1 MAIQTFNSIPAR
13 IGKLKGEILAKAI
26 PMEVLG
32 ITGMQKQMPQNES
45 DTVVMRRYLPF
56 GGVDNR
62 FITGTN
68 VATYASAQ
76 ITTEGVTPSADT
88 LTAVDITA
96 TLQQYHVLYAITD
109 KQTDLYEDDIAPE
122 MKDQTGERVGLIRE
136 MVRYGEL
143 KGCTN
148 VYFGGTGTDKGT
160 TNGTLSLNLIRR
172 ITRNL
177 RANHAKMITKVL
189 DASPKI
195 STVPVEAGYLV
206 FCHTDMEPAIRE
218 LPGFKHVVEYG
229 TRKPVHEME
238 IGSVEGFRFILSPEL
253 APDINAGGAVG
264 ATGLFSTGAS
274 NIDLYPVIVA
284 AEDAWGQLALRGQN
298 ALDVSFIA
306 PGQKDKNDPL
316 GQRGYIGAKFY
327 HTVKILNNGW
337 LAVAWVGTPSL
348 A

>member
-1 MAIQTFNSIPAR
+1 MAIQNFNTTPAR
-13 IGKLKGEILAKAI
+13 VAKLKGEILARAI

-32 ITGMQKQMPQNES
+32 ITGQQKQMPKNES

-62 FITGTN
+62 FISGTN
-68 VATYASAQ
+68 VNTYASAQ

-88 LTAVDITA
+88 LQAVDVTA

-109 KQTDLYEDDIAPE
+109 KTTDLYEDDIAPE

-143 KGCTN
+143 KSCTN
-148 VYFGGTGTDKGT
+148 VYYGGAGTSPGT
-160 TNGTLSLNLIRR
+160 VNGTLSINLIRR

-177 RANHAKMITKVL
+177 KANHAKMITKVL
-189 DASPKI
+189 EASPNI
-195 STVPVEAGYLV
+195 STKPVEAGYLV

-218 LPGFKHVVEYG
+218 LAGFKNVVEYG

-238 IGSVEGFRFILSPEL
+238 IGSVENFRFILSPEL
-253 APDINAGGAVG
+253 AANINAGVAVG
-264 ATGLFSTGAS
+264 STGLLATPS
-274 NIDLYPVIVA
+274 NVDVYPVIVA
-284 AEDAWGQLALRGQN
+284 AEDAWAQVALRGQN
-298 ALDVSFIA
+298 AMDVSYIA

-327 HTVKILNNGW
+327 FTCKMINNGW
-337 LAVAWVGTPSL
+337 AAVAWVGTPAL